1 MFSLNRATILGNTTR
16 DPEMRYTPNGQ
27 AVASFSVATNRR
39 WTNRET
45 GEMQEQVE
53 FHDIVVWGKMAEN
66 ASQYLKKG
74 QPVYVEGHLKT
85 RNWEGQDGVKRYKT
99 EIVADNFI
107 LLGRKSDSGS
117 YEAPKAEK
125 PVDDVEKVEEKSVDE
140 VNKPTDKSS
149 SDNEEIDIN
158 DIPF

>member
-16 DPEMRYTPNGQ
+16 DPEMRYTPNGH

-53 FHDIVVWGKMAEN
+53 FHDIVLWGKMAEN

-74 QPVYVEGHLKT
+74 QPVYVEGRLQT
-85 RNWEGQDGVKRYKT
+85 RNWEGQDGVKRYRT

-107 LLGRKSDSGS
+107 LLGRKSDSGG
-117 YEAPKAEK
+117 YEAPRAEKSTNTEEKPADAVEKPAEK
-125 PVDDVEKVEEKSVDE
+125 PAADS
-140 VNKPTDKSS
+140 
-149 SDNEEIDIN
+149 EEIDIN